1 MAAKAGLDVE
11 QLYRIVNGAAG
22 ASWMFTDRGKRMLD
36 VDTEQVNSALDIFV
50 KDLDIVHS
58 EARHLQSPIP
68 VASAALQ
75 QFISGQSLG
84 LGRKDDSQVVKVYE
98 LITGAPVAR
107 KQMIMGTNLGDF
119 STLPDGTTEQIVD
132 IAHEP
137 KHRLVLVNEYAR
149 VFDAVIPIL
158 EATQCHR
165 HSEDSLFIFLG
176 FPGIDVQ
183 DCVQGAT
190 APRVDR
196 MRFGEIRHG
205 LFKTNQMPLVHK
217 LCNTGMVALRC
228 VDIEFLTRPPIA
240 SAHPMVA
247 EHHELV
253 QTSDLWRVYKLTLQP
268 GGTVA
273 TTYPFFYCSV
283 VLRTAEVETEV
294 AGGIRW
300 KRTLE
305 VGDVQWKE
313 PVLGLKQTNVDKS
326 SFEQYIVEWL

>member
-1 MAAKAGLDVE
+1 
-11 QLYRIVNGAAG
+11 
-22 ASWMFTDRGKRMLD
+22 
-36 VDTEQVNSALDIFV
+36 
-50 KDLDIVHS
+50 
-58 EARHLQSPIP
+58 
-68 VASAALQ
+68 
-75 QFISGQSLG
+75 
-84 LGRKDDSQVVKVYE
+84 
-98 LITGAPVAR
+98 
-107 KQMIMGTNLGDF
+107 
-119 STLPDGTTEQIVD
+119 
-132 IAHEP
+132 
-137 KHRLVLVNEYAR
+137 VNEYAR
-149 VFDAVIPIL
+149 VFDAVIPIQ

-190 APRVDR
+190 VPRVDR

-240 SAHPMVA
+240 AVHPMVA

-313 PVLGLKQTNVDKS
+313 PVLGLKQTNVDIS